1 MSSLEGS
8 ITLQAFGAAL
18 FLFLFF
24 FFFFPFPLSLLML
37 SQKFAGKIQAGI
49 STHLCQE

>member
-18 FLFLFF
+18 FLSFF
-24 FFFFPFPLSLLML
+24 FSFFPFPLSLLML

>member
-18 FLFLFF
+18 FLFF
-24 FFFFPFPLSLLML
+24 FFFFPFPLSLWML